1 MGAYSRLLASAPTEV
16 PGAAGFPPMAELAQ
30 KVSSGADAGRGP
42 GEVCDDQQPRQ
53 SCGRKKSVRV
63 AAMLFALQRC
73 LRRHLA
79 ELLSLWKEARS
90 NVDADAQHPFAG
102 SLCSLSSVPA
112 VSAEEEED
120 MPQWLQWQLSLRST
134 GGIREW
140 HRLRSLGRVL
150 SLWRMLAAGSSARR
164 LVRNVC
170 IQFRYQALARRSFGA
185 LREHR
190 RWSSARTQRISQ
202 AIDRWVDARHQSR
215 VRRALGVWRLR
226 GAKGALRR
234 RGANALC
241 AFLTATRL
249 RRWLTGWSSLA
260 RRERRRAQ
268 ALSILVTRTC
278 TALGCKACKVWRA
291 AARRSIAARSAA
303 AFLEA
308 FRTRNIIRRWA
319 GQRKA
324 EVYRSRRLFSAAW
337 RGFTMESK
345 RTKAETAVRRRG
357 YSHSLRSAW
366 QRWSIATVLKAREAI
381 CQQRAKTRR
390 LGVTLRSWQ
399 SLKAAKAFAAHST
412 LLVSFQKWNRIV
424 GHLFNERHVREL
436 MVGVGCSSWRQRRD
450 CTQLS
455 RRFFAVWGQ
464 VVQSKRRQRRRVRE
478 AKEALQKLAI
488 VQALWFWHGRARE
501 SSMRE
506 DHLTRASIALQA
518 MVSASRWAR
527 AHDLL
532 IRWFV
537 RSKATRIMCSEA
549 DLSGEAPSAISLEGS
564 GMSEA
569 TAPRTPRP
577 RPRQV
582 RSGEGRVTPSTA
594 SSKAMTRHIDT
605 TYASPTHVEQ
615 GMERLSEPSS
625 EQHPRISCSER
636 LPPASALARWLK
648 FTVTLQQVD
657 VAALPVLQWA
667 CSAWRGA
674 HLHAKLHHLRWWAF
688 ALKMRRLRVQG
699 VRRDVQRLRIAF
711 RAWFEA
717 VAEQLQE
724 AVAAAEAELRAISET
739 GLAVATEPLTQMA
752 PKSCQASARLEGMV
766 LAMDVDF
773 LVWAF
778 SSWAAWARLTRT

>member
-1 MGAYSRLLASAPTEV
+1 
-16 PGAAGFPPMAELAQ
+16 
-30 KVSSGADAGRGP
+30 
-42 GEVCDDQQPRQ
+42 
-53 SCGRKKSVRV
+53 
-63 AAMLFALQRC
+63 
-73 LRRHLA
+73 
-79 ELLSLWKEARS
+79 
-90 NVDADAQHPFAG
+90 
-102 SLCSLSSVPA
+102 
-112 VSAEEEED
+112 

-190 RWSSARTQRISQ
+190 RWSSARTHRISQ

-234 RGANALC
+234 RGANALS

-291 AARRSIAARSAA
+291 AARRSIAARLAA

-345 RTKAETAVRRRG
+345 RTKAESAVRRRG
-357 YSHSLRSAW
+357 CSHSLRSAW

-412 LLVSFQKWNRIV
+412 LLVSFRKWNRIV
-424 GHLFNERHVREL
+424 GHLFNERHAREL
-436 MVGVGCSSWRQRRD
+436 MVGVGCSSWRRD

-478 AKEALQKLAI
+478 AKEALQKLAT

-518 MVSASRWAR
+518 MVSTSRWAR

-577 RPRQV
+577 RPRQE
-582 RSGEGRVTPSTA
+582 RSGEGRITALSTA
-594 SSKAMTRHIDT
+594 SSKASMLIRHMDT
-605 TYASPTHVEQ
+605 TCASPTNVEQ

-625 EQHPRISCSER
+625 EQRPRISCSER

-657 VAALPVLQWA
+657 AAALPVLQWA

-711 RAWFEA
+711 KAWFEA

-724 AVAAAEAELRAISET
+724 AVAAAEAELRAISEA
-739 GLAVATEPLTQMA
+739 GLAAATEPLTQMA
-752 PKSCQASARLEGMV
+752 PKSCQDSARLEGMV

>member
-1 MGAYSRLLASAPTEV
+1 MPDGFKIKAYHCTE
-16 PGAAGFPPMAELAQ
+16 AAAT
-30 KVSSGADAGRGP
+30 
-42 GEVCDDQQPRQ
+42 
-53 SCGRKKSVRV
+53 
-63 AAMLFALQRC
+63 AA
-73 LRRHLA
+73 
-79 ELLSLWKEARS
+79 
-90 NVDADAQHPFAG
+90 
-102 SLCSLSSVPA
+102 
-112 VSAEEEED
+112 
-120 MPQWLQWQLSLRST
+120 T
-134 GGIREW
+134 
-140 HRLRSLGRVL
+140 
-150 SLWRMLAAGSSARR
+150 AA
-164 LVRNVC
+164 
-170 IQFRYQALARRSFGA
+170 
-185 LREHR
+185 
-190 RWSSARTQRISQ
+190 
-202 AIDRWVDARHQSR
+202 
-215 VRRALGVWRLR
+215 
-226 GAKGALRR
+226 
-234 RGANALC
+234 
-241 AFLTATRL
+241 TA
-249 RRWLTGWSSLA
+249 
-260 RRERRRAQ
+260 RRAQ

-752 PKSCQASARLEGMV
+752 PKSCQASTSLLSPASQAVG
-766 LAMDVDF
+766 
-773 LVWAF
+773 
-778 SSWAAWARLTRT
+778 S

>member
-1 MGAYSRLLASAPTEV
+1 MAEARTIPWRAPLGACSRLLASATTEV
-16 PGAAGFPPMAELAQ
+16 PGAAGFPRNGDELISQ
-30 KVSSGADAGRGP
+30 KVSSDADYAGP
-42 GEVCDDQQPRQ
+42 GDVCEDQQPRQ

-73 LRRHLA
+73 IRRQLA

-90 NVDADAQHPFAG
+90 NLDADAQHPFAG

-112 VSAEEEED
+112 ASAEEEED

-134 GGIREW
+134 SGVRE
-140 HRLRSLGRVL
+140 VL
-150 SLWRMLAAGSSARR
+150 SLWRALAAGSSARR

-190 RWSSARTQRISQ
+190 RWSSARTHRISQ
-202 AIDRWVDARHQSR
+202 AIDLWVDARHQSR

-234 RGANALC
+234 RGATALS

-249 RRWLTGWSSLA
+249 RRWLNGWSSLA
-260 RRERRRAQ
+260 RREQRRAQ
-268 ALSILVTRTC
+268 ALSILVTRKC

-291 AARRSIAARSAA
+291 AARRCISARSAA

-308 FRTRNIIRRWA
+308 FRTRSIIRRWA

-324 EVYRSRRLFSAAW
+324 EIYRFRRLFWAAW

-357 YSHSLRSAW
+357 YSHTLRSAW
-366 QRWSIATVLKAREAI
+366 QRWSIASVLKAREAI
-381 CQQRAKTRR
+381 CRQRAKTRR

-412 LLVSFQKWNRIV
+412 LLGSFRKWNRIV
-424 GHLFNERHVREL
+424 GHLFNERRAREL
-436 MVGVGCSSWRQRRD
+436 MVGVGSWRRD
-450 CTQLS
+450 GREGPTRGRL
-455 RRFFAVWGQ
+455 FALWTQ
-464 VVQSKRRQRRRVRE
+464 VVQSKRMQRRRVRE

-488 VQALWFWHGRARE
+488 VQALWFWHSRARE

-506 DHLTRASIALQA
+506 DHLNRASIALQA

-569 TAPRTPRP
+569 TAPRTPR
-577 RPRQV
+577 QE
-582 RSGEGRVTPSTA
+582 RSGEGRIIASRA
-594 SSKAMTRHIDT
+594 SSEEILTRHVDT
-605 TYASPTHVEQ
+605 TCASPAHVEH

-625 EQHPRISCSER
+625 ERHPWISCSER
-636 LPPASALARWLK
+636 LPPPALARWLK

-657 VAALPVLQWA
+657 AAALPVLQWA

-674 HLHAKLHHLRWWAF
+674 HLHAKLHHLRWWTF

-717 VAEQLQE
+717 VAAQLQE

-739 GLAVATEPLTQMA
+739 GLVAATEPLTQA
-752 PKSCQASARLEGMV
+752 PKSCQDSARLEGMV